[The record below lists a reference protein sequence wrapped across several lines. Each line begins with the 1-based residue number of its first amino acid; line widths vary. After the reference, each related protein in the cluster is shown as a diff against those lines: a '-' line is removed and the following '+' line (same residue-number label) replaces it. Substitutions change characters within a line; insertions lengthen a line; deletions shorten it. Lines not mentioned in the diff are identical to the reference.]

1 MRSGGA
7 MRRWIPAAVLVL
19 PALACWA
26 QPRPGLPQGDA
37 GAWPTRPLRVVVPFP
52 PGGSSDVI
60 ARLTA
65 TRVGESLRQP
75 VVVDSRPGAGTS
87 IGNAIVAR
95 ANPDGHTL
103 LLADTAFAASSA
115 VLQGL
120 PYDALRDFAPVVQL
134 AVSAQYL
141 YAATGRFADA
151 KALIDAARARPG
163 RFALGSGGNG
173 TTTHFMVELFARS
186 IGTAIVHVP
195 YKGSAPALAD
205 AAAGQV
211 EGAFSSYPSAAA
223 LVGSGRLQPL
233 AIAAQRR
240 HPSQPSVPTLAELGA
255 RDLVVDHWWGVIG
268 PAGIPAPV
276 VERLNAVYAQS
287 LGQPEVRE
295 RLAGLAADARSG
307 TAAQFQQLITA
318 DIRRFSAIAREA
330 GIRAD

>member
-1 MRSGGA
+1 MRSVGG
-7 MRRWIPAAVLVL
+7 RSRWMPVALL
-19 PALACWA
+19 ALAPMAVGA
-26 QPRPGLPQGDA
+26 QGSAPAVDGA
-37 GAWPTRPLRVVVPFP
+37 AWPVRPLRVVVPFP

-65 TRVGESLRQP
+65 ARVTEVLRQP
-75 VVVDSRPGAGTS
+75 LVVDSRPGAGTS

-120 PYDALRDFAPVVQL
+120 AYDPVRDFAPVVQL

-141 YAATGRFADA
+141 YAATGRHADA
-151 KALIDAARARPG
+151 KALIEAARARPG
-163 RFALGSGGNG
+163 RFALGTGGNG
-173 TTTHFMVELFARS
+173 TTTHFMVELLARA
-186 IGTAIVHVP
+186 IGTPVLHVP

-211 EGAFSSYPSAAA
+211 EAAFSSYPSAAA
-223 LVGSGRLQPL
+223 LIASGRLQPL

-240 HPSQPSVPTLAELGA
+240 HPSQPTVPTFVELGA
-255 RDLVVDHWWGVIG
+255 KDLIVDHWWGVIG
-268 PAGIPAPV
+268 PSGMPPGV
-276 VERLNAVYAQS
+276 VARLNAAYAQS
-287 LGQPEVRE
+287 LGHAEVRE

-307 TAAQFQQLITA
+307 TPAQFQQLIVN
-318 DIRRFSAIAREA
+318 DIRRFSALAREA

>member
-1 MRSGGA
+1 MQPVGA
-7 MRRWIPAAVLVL
+7 TRRGWAATMLALSV
-19 PALACWA
+19 LACPVEA
-26 QPRPGLPQGDA
+26 RSASPQA
-37 GAWPTRPLRVVVPFP
+37 ESGAWPTRPLRVVVPFP

-95 ANPDGHTL
+95 ATPDGHTL

-151 KALIDAARARPG
+151 KALIETARARPG

-195 YKGSAPALAD
+195 YKGSAPALTD

-223 LVGSGRLQPL
+223 LIASGRLQPL

-240 HPSQPSVPTLAELGA
+240 HPSQPSVPTFAELGA
-255 RDLVVDHWWGVIG
+255 KDLVVDHWWGVIG
-268 PAGIPAPV
+268 PAGIPAAV

-295 RLAGLAADARSG
+295 RLVGLAADARAG
-307 TAAQFQQLITA
+307 TAAQFRQLITA

>member
-1 MRSGGA
+1 V
-7 MRRWIPAAVLVL
+7 AV
-19 PALACWA
+19 ALALSSATVCA
-26 QPRPGLPQGDA
+26 QPASPA
-37 GAWPTRPLRVVVPFP
+37 GERGASASRPLRVVVPFP

-60 ARLTA
+60 ARLTVA
-65 TRVGESLRQP
+65 RVSEALRQP
-75 VVVDSRPGAGTS
+75 VIVDSRPGAGTS

-120 PYDALRDFAPVVQL
+120 PYDALRDFAPIVQL

-151 KALIDAARARPG
+151 RALIEAARARPG
-163 RFALGSGGNG
+163 RLALGSGGNG
-173 TTTHFMVELFARS
+173 TTTHFMVELLARS
-186 IGTAIVHVP
+186 IGTPVLHVP

-211 EGAFSSYPSAAA
+211 DAAFSSYPSAAA
-223 LVGSGRLQPL
+223 LIAGGRLQPL

-240 HPSQPSVPTLAELGA
+240 HPSQPAVPTFAELGGK
-255 RDLVVDHWWGVIG
+255 DLVVDHWWGLIG
-268 PAGIPAPV
+268 PAGMPV
-276 VERLNAVYAQS
+276 AVVDRLNAAYAQS
-287 LGQPEVRE
+287 LGHPEVRE
-295 RLAGLAADARSG
+295 RLVTLAADARAG
-307 TAAQFQQLITA
+307 TPAQFEQLIGA
-318 DIRRFSAIAREA
+318 DIRRFAQVAREA